1 MLYQSCRE
9 LPLHIFNE
17 ILVIEDLGLLVKE
30 QPPEGQAY
38 SVEQL
43 TEQWQKILDEYSE
56 LSKDQASKKVYRDK
70 AEILFLEQKLN
81 ALRIIFVLGQLP
93 KDEKQTQKYL
103 DLRKKFKVKD
113 IKKDMTSTENLLRL
127 KIEDFKR
134 MNANESNPNS
144 FEYNLA
150 KVGEIL
156 GFQINRFTTTVSEW
170 INLLKV
176 ADEKVRA
183 EQRTREKKK
192 GR

>member
-1 MLYQSCRE
+1 MLYASCRE
-9 LPLHIFNE
+9 LPLHVFNE

-30 QPPEGQAY
+30 QPPKGQAY

-93 KDEKQTQKYL
+93 KDEKQTQEYL

>member
-1 MLYQSCRE
+1 MLYASCRE
-9 LPLHIFNE
+9 LPLHVFNE

-93 KDEKQTQKYL
+93 KDEKQTQEYL

>member
-1 MLYQSCRE
+1 MLYASCRE
-9 LPLHIFNE
+9 LPLHVFNE

-93 KDEKQTQKYL
+93 KDEKQTQEYL

-183 EQRTREKKK
+183 EQRSREKKK

>member
-1 MLYQSCRE
+1 MLYASCRE
-9 LPLHIFNE
+9 LPLHVFNE

-30 QPPEGQAY
+30 QPLEGQAY

-93 KDEKQTQKYL
+93 KDEKQTQEYL

>member
-1 MLYQSCRE
+1 MLYASCRE

-17 ILVIEDLGLLVKE
+17 ILVIEDLGLLVKK

-93 KDEKQTQKYL
+93 KDEKQTQEYL